1 MVSRGEFTK
10 MIWKTLREDRAA
22 ILAKYQELKTSQS
35 TITPTIN
42 TNTNINININ
52 TNTTPTTNAP
62 TPEKPTT
69 QRKDSWSEF
78 INGNHYFN
86 KNTTAAD
93 IQKEVDSRL

>member
-42 TNTNINININ
+42 TNTN
-52 TNTTPTTNAP
+52 TNTSI
-62 TPEKPTT
+62 PEKSIT
-69 QRKDSWSEF
+69 QGQGSWSEF
-78 INGNHYFN
+78 VNGNHYFN